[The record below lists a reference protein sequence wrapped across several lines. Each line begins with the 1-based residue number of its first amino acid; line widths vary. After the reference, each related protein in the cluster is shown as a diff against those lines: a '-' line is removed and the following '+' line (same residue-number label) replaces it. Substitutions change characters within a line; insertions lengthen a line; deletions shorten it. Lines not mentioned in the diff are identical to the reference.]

1 MGGLAGRLGGALLV
15 GVAGGCGLWGT
26 GGLEGR
32 WGTAGLSLTELGVS
46 VATCLWGVGLWAG
59 LGMGD
64 REEWERGLGTGFCS
78 EDGEICKVVE
88 HRAKP
93 DTINYCLR

>member
-1 MGGLAGRLGGALLV
+1 MGV
-15 GVAGGCGLWGT
+15 GGGCGLCGA
-26 GGLEGR
+26 GGR

-46 VATCLWGVGLWAG
+46 VATSCLWGVGLWAG

-78 EDGEICKVVE
+78 EDG
-88 HRAKP
+88 
-93 DTINYCLR
+93 